1 MLKRTALLFTD
12 LVARPGPAI
21 AALLAGDARFG
32 PVLLLFAA
40 YAAVSALVSWLMPA
54 GFVPELP
61 PETFGRPYA
70 LYLSVSLS
78 AGLLL
83 NVLAAAALPW
93 ASSFFSAGRI
103 GPRVLFSIAGLGVY
117 FLSFAAAA
125 GRPAAAAL
133 LAAAPAA
140 VFLALLVRRPGFPAC
155 FRITLAL
162 SAPGLALAPVEFLG
176 IAAGVRPVYE
186 AAMLASSLWSLWLLA
201 RALKARGSP
210 GTARAAA
217 AAVSVILLF
226 GGMFYGLSL
235 LLPAGIGPLLMLV

>member
-12 LVARPGPAI
+12 LIARPGRAI
-21 AALLAGDARFG
+21 DALLSEDAPFG

-40 YAAVSALVSWLMPA
+40 YAAVSALTSSIMPA

-70 LYLSVSLS
+70 LYLFVSLS

-83 NVLAAAALPW
+83 NVLVASALPW
-93 ASSFFSAGRI
+93 AASFFSAGRI
-103 GPRVLFSIAGLGVY
+103 GPRVLFSIAGFVAY

-125 GRPAAAAL
+125 GRPAEAAL

-140 VFLALLVRRPGFPAC
+140 LFLALLRRRPGFPPC

-162 SAPGLALAPVEFLG
+162 SAPGLALTPVELLG
-176 IAAGVRPVYE
+176 IAAGSEPVYE
-186 AAMLASSLWSLWLLA
+186 AAMLAAALWSLWLLT
-201 RALKARGSP
+201 RALRSRGCP

-217 AAVSVILLF
+217 AAVSVMLLF

-235 LLPAGIGPLLMLV
+235 LLPADIGPLLMLV

>member
-12 LVARPGPAI
+12 LTARPGTAI
-21 AALLAGDARFG
+21 GTLLSEDARSG

-40 YAAVSALVSWLMPA
+40 YAAVSALVSRLMPA

-93 ASSFFSAGRI
+93 AEAFFSAGRI
-103 GPRVLFSIAGLGVY
+103 GPRVLLAIAGLGVY

-140 VFLALLVRRPGFPAC
+140 LFLGLLVRRPGFPVC
-155 FRITLAL
+155 FRIMLAL

-176 IAAGVRPVYE
+176 IAAGSKPVYE
-186 AAMLASSLWSLWLLA
+186 AAMLAAALWSLWLLTL
-201 RALKARGSP
+201 ALRARGCP
-210 GTARAAA
+210 GTA
-217 AAVSVILLF
+217 
-226 GGMFYGLSL
+226 
-235 LLPAGIGPLLMLV
+235 